1 MRYPAFIAPT
11 HASRAELGEIVEAL
25 SAELD
30 LVARRLSD
38 AIHDHLGELD
48 EDLRTWT
55 LQSVRANLGIIVTML
70 RDGTSPSTAEAPPEA
85 LAYAK
90 EYVRRGLGLEVLLRA
105 YRTGQKE
112 LGRIALDRLRAV
124 GSDAEHRVEAVGFFT
139 DWLFAWVE
147 ALERQLTVVY
157 MTEREQWVRGA
168 TAMRAA
174 EVRALLDGSR
184 ADLEGVSKRLVYE
197 LDRHHVAFLVWSDEA
212 DGDGGHG
219 QARFGEMEERA
230 AAVAEGLGAHGVLT
244 ISEGRHLACWAGLR
258 DPAVPAAA
266 RETLPEAA
274 DGLRVAL
281 GTPGHGVEG
290 FCQSHAEA
298 LRARQVA
305 KLGRA
310 RSGWTPFD
318 DVALDALTTHDLD
331 EARRFVERELGPLAS
346 EDDAILRLRATLR
359 VFLEEGSSFV
369 RAARRLGV
377 HENTVTYRVHRAE
390 ELLGHR
396 AAERQLELRVALRLA
411 RLVLPV
417 DAGQT

>member
-1 MRYPAFIAPT
+1 MPPTAYIAPT
-11 HASRAELGEIVEAL
+11 HASRAELGEIVDAL
-25 SAELD
+25 AVELD
-30 LVARRLSD
+30 GVSRRLAG

-55 LQSVRANLGIIVTML
+55 LQSTRANLGIIVTML
-70 RDGTSPSTAEAPPEA
+70 RDGASPTSAEAPAEA

-90 EYVRRGLGLEVLLRA
+90 EYVRRGLGLELLLRA

-112 LGRIALDRLRAV
+112 LSRIALDRLRS
-124 GSDAEHRVEAVGFFT
+124 GPLDAEHRVEAVSFFT

-147 ALERQLTVVY
+147 ELERQLTAVY

-184 ADLEGVSKRLVYE
+184 ADLAGVSKRLVYE

-212 DGDGGHG
+212 DLDGGDG
-219 QARFGEMEERA
+219 QARYGEMEARA
-230 AAVAEGLGAHGVLT
+230 AAVAEALGAHGLLT

-258 DPAVPAAA
+258 DAALPDAA
-266 RETLPEAA
+266 REALPEAA

-281 GTPGHGVEG
+281 GSPGHGVEG
-290 FCQSHAEA
+290 FCQSHVEA
-298 LRARQVA
+298 LRARRVA

-310 RSGWTPFD
+310 SSGWTPFD
-318 DVALDALTTHDLD
+318 AVALDALATHDMD
-331 EARRFVERELGPLAS
+331 EARRFVARELGPLAA

-390 ELLGHR
+390 DLLGHR

-411 RLVLPV
+411 RLVL
-417 DAGQT
+417 

>member
-1 MRYPAFIAPT
+1 MPHPAFMAPT
-11 HASRAELGEIVEAL
+11 HASRAALGEIVEAL

-30 LVARRLSD
+30 LVARRLSG

-70 RDGTSPSTAEAPPEA
+70 REGTSPSTAEAPPEA

-112 LGRIALDRLRAV
+112 LSRIALDRLRSV
-124 GSDAEHRVEAVGFFT
+124 SPDAEHRVEAVGFFS

-184 ADLEGVSKRLVYE
+184 ADLAGVSKRLVYE
-197 LDRHHVAFLVWSDEA
+197 LDRRHVAFLVWDDEA

-219 QARFGEMEERA
+219 QARFAEMEERA

-258 DPAVPAAA
+258 DQAVPAPA
-266 RETLPEAA
+266 RGSLPEAA

-290 FCQSHAEA
+290 FCQSHVEA
-298 LRARQVA
+298 LHARRVA

-318 DVALDALTTHDLD
+318 DVALDALATHDLD
-331 EARRFVERELGPLAS
+331 ETRRFVERELGPLAS

-377 HENTVTYRVHRAE
+377 HENTITYRVHRAE
-390 ELLGHR
+390 DLLGHR

-417 DAGQT
+417 DPEAA

>member
-1 MRYPAFIAPT
+1 MPHPAFMAPT
-11 HASRAELGEIVEAL
+11 HASRAALGEIVEAL

-30 LVARRLSD
+30 LVARRLSG

-70 RDGTSPSTAEAPPEA
+70 REGTSPSTAEAPPEA

-112 LGRIALDRLRAV
+112 LSRIALDRLRSV
-124 GSDAEHRVEAVGFFT
+124 SPDAEHRVEAVGFFS

-184 ADLEGVSKRLVYE
+184 ADLAGVSKRLVYE
-197 LDRHHVAFLVWSDEA
+197 LDRRHVAFLVWDDEA

-219 QARFGEMEERA
+219 QARFAEMEERA

-258 DPAVPAAA
+258 DQAVPAPA
-266 RETLPEAA
+266 RGILPEAA

-290 FCQSHAEA
+290 FCQSHVEA
-298 LRARQVA
+298 LHARRVA

-318 DVALDALTTHDLD
+318 DVALDALATHDLD
-331 EARRFVERELGPLAS
+331 ETRRFVERELGPLAS

-377 HENTVTYRVHRAE
+377 HENTITYRVHRAE
-390 ELLGHR
+390 DLLGHR

-417 DAGQT
+417 DPEAA